1 MTSITI
7 ITRMKERAQSMR
19 WVMRKDLRKV
29 AGLNLEERVRLR

>member
-7 ITRMKERAQSMR
+7 ITRMKVRAQSMR
-19 WVMRKDLRKV
+19 WVMRKDLRKA